1 MNAPSFP
8 SPETVYELSEA
19 GRQQLKGGTTA
30 LFSDALRFLVLADGK
45 LNLRQITKNLKDV
58 PEAILAKTV
67 FDLQQKGFIQPVKSA
82 GTADSVDLSS
92 LDFSSYVPPDPAAA
106 RAQREEDFAARME
119 EAQRT
124 MELMKEQGYAVRIA
138 RQARSTA
145 KPSSGGAYSVLIVED
160 EPSLSSAMRKFLEL
174 ERFAPRVAANR
185 DEVGAELRKPPVPD
199 LILLDVMLA
208 GDSGFDILQRL
219 RGHPVLKQIPVI
231 MVTAMS
237 AREDVMRAL
246 AADANGYITK
256 PFKLDVL
263 MKSIKAVLGIR

>member
-1 MNAPSFP
+1 MNAPSSP

-30 LFSDALRFLVLADGK
+30 LFSDALRFLILADGK
-45 LNLRQITKNLKDV
+45 LSFGQIAKQLKDV
-58 PEAILAKTV
+58 PEAILGRTV
-67 FDLQQKGFIQPVKSA
+67 VDLQQKGFIQPVVSA
-82 GTADSVDLSS
+82 GPDASVDLSS
-92 LDFSSYVPPDPAAA
+92 LDFSSYVPPDPATAK
-106 RAQREEDFAARME
+106 AQKEEDFAARLE
-119 EAQRT
+119 EAQST
-124 MELMKEQGYAVRIA
+124 MALMKEQGYAVRIA
-138 RQARSTA
+138 RQARSPA

-160 EPSLSSAMRKFLEL
+160 EPALSSAVRRFLEL

-185 DEVGAELRKPPVPD
+185 DEVAAELRKPPLPD
-199 LILLDVMLA
+199 LILLDGVLPGA
-208 GDSGFDILQRL
+208 SGFDILQRL
-219 RGHPVLKQIPVI
+219 RGHPALKQIPVI

-263 MKSIKAVLGIR
+263 MKSIRAVLGIG